1 MRTKLTAIF
10 LLFALLAGLFSGCGA
25 DTDFVFSAEG
35 ATWTMGFGSAE
46 IALPQSEDPL
56 YIAGYHG
63 GYEITGV
70 LDLQR
75 ANAVWLD
82 TVGDGVLLIG
92 IDCVG
97 LGIDTV
103 EKIRA
108 ELADFA
114 EETACAAIH
123 VYATHTHAGIDTLGL
138 WGPMAIDG
146 KNDAFQAN
154 LIAAAVA
161 AAKAAYADRS
171 PGKLYFG
178 SATPKSLLRDS
189 RDPQEYDQTLY
200 QLRFE
205 PADSAQNGIRLFSY
219 GAHAESLRGANTLVS
234 RDFPGALADKLFA
247 ACGDDS
253 LYLPGAVGG
262 LIMTKELVEPFDA
275 VENMHQTADILLET
289 ALSIT
294 EETELAPSIACAST
308 ELAVPLDNTVFLYY
322 KFLGILG
329 NPVSSGDS
337 DTGYLLESELG
348 ALRLGDVTILLIPG
362 EIFPELVS
370 GETLTDSDPEPLA
383 AIAKRFGAE
392 QLLVLGL
399 CNDELG
405 YIVPPST
412 FLLHEET
419 PYLESAD
426 GHYEETNS
434 TSREMAF
441 QIAEAVERVLRKLPR

>member
-1 MRTKLTAIF
+1 MRTKWTAFF
-10 LLFALLAGLFSGCGA
+10 LLFALLTGLFSGCGA
-25 DTDFVFSAEG
+25 DEDFLYTAEG
-35 ATWTMGFGSAE
+35 STWTMGFGSAE
-46 IALPQSEDPL
+46 IALPKTEDPL

-63 GYEITGV
+63 GWEITGV

-75 ANAVWLD
+75 ANAVWID
-82 TVGDGVLLIG
+82 TAGDGILLIG

-103 EKIRA
+103 EKIRSA
-108 ELADFA
+108 LADFA
-114 EETACAAIH
+114 EKAACAAIH

-146 KNDAFQAN
+146 KNDAFQTN
-154 LIAAAVA
+154 LITAAVA

-178 SATPKSLLRDS
+178 SAIPESLLRDS
-189 RDPQEYDQTLY
+189 RDPQEYDPTLY

-247 ACGDDS
+247 VCGDDS
-253 LYLPGAVGG
+253 LYLPGAIGG

-275 VENMHQTADILLET
+275 AENMHRTANTLLAA

-308 ELAVPLDNTVFLYY
+308 AITVPLDNTVFLYY

-329 NPVSSGDS
+329 NPVASGDS
-337 DTGYLLESELG
+337 DTGYALQSELG
-348 ALRLGDVTILLIPG
+348 ALRLGNVTLLLIPG

-370 GETLTDSDPEPLA
+370 GETLTDADPEPLA

-392 QLLVLGL
+392 RLLILGL

-405 YIVPPST
+405 YIVPPSV

-419 PYLESAD
+419 PYLEAAD
-426 GHYEETNS
+426 DHYEETNS
-434 TSREMAF
+434 TSRKTAF
-441 QIAEAVERVLRKLPR
+441 QIAEAVERVLRALPR